1 MSRHPH
7 LRRLGRVHRGER
19 GATVVEFVLVLPLLL
34 LLAFGTA
41 EMGLAWV
48 SNNRVEGSV
57 STAGRIA
64 SSSGNLNEADANVL
78 KSLKASLPQEQ
89 LTRLDRVVIF
99 KPTSSSGGVPSA
111 CILAVGSTLN
121 TGVNGQCNSY
131 SGATVRG
138 TIGADMG
145 TLDNAWAPTTRKARL
160 ADPPDYIGVWVRTT
174 HGSKT
179 GTFYDD
185 MTITKVS
192 IYRIQPDIDG

>member
-1 MSRHPH
+1 MSRRPPFG
-7 LRRLGRVHRGER
+7 RRARGER
-19 GATVVEFVLVLPLLL
+19 GATLVEFAIALPLLL

-57 STAGRIA
+57 STAARIA
-64 SSSGNLNEADANVL
+64 SSSGSLPEADANVL

-89 LTRLDRVVIF
+89 LNRLDRVVIF
-99 KPTSSSGGVPSA
+99 KPTNTSGGVPA
-111 CILAVGSTLN
+111 GCIKPVGSTSQ
-121 TGVNGQCNSY
+121 TGVNNQCNTY
-131 SGATVRG
+131 SGATVQG
-138 TIGADMG
+138 TIPNVMGAAGNFWLPANRND
-145 TLDNAWAPTTRKARL
+145 RL

-179 GTFYDD
+179 GTFFDD

>member
-7 LRRLGRVHRGER
+7 LRRRARGDR
-19 GATVVEFVLVLPLLL
+19 GATLVEFAIALPLLL

-57 STAGRIA
+57 STAARIA
-64 SSSGNLNEADANVL
+64 SSSGSLPEADANVL

-89 LTRLDRVVIF
+89 LDRLDRVIIF
-99 KPTSSSGGVPSA
+99 EPTNATGGMPTG
-111 CILAVGSTLN
+111 CDPGVGSLLN
-121 TGVNGQCNSY
+121 TGRSAQCNSY
-131 SGATVRG
+131 AGATVQ
-138 TIGADMG
+138 G
-145 TLDNAWAPTTRKARL
+145 TLGSTMGALDNFWDPTTRNDRL
-160 ADPPDYIGVWVRTT
+160 ADPPDYIGVWVRTG

-185 MTITKVS
+185 MTITKIS

>member
-1 MSRHPH
+1 MAAA
-7 LRRLGRVHRGER
+7 ER
-19 GATVVEFVLVLPLLL
+19 GATLVEFAFVVPLLL

-57 STAGRIA
+57 STAARIA
-64 SSSGNLNEADANVL
+64 SSSGSLPEADANVL
-78 KSLKASLPQEQ
+78 KSLRASLPQEQ
-89 LTRLDRVVIF
+89 LNRLDRVVIF
-99 KPTSSSGGVPSA
+99 NSTAANGSVPAGCIKPLGS
-111 CILAVGSTLN
+111 ILQN
-121 TGVNGQCNSY
+121 GVNGLCNTY
-131 SGATVRG
+131 TGATVRG
-138 TIGADMG
+138 TLGSTMG
-145 TLDNAWAPTTRKARL
+145 TLDDYWAPTSRNDRL